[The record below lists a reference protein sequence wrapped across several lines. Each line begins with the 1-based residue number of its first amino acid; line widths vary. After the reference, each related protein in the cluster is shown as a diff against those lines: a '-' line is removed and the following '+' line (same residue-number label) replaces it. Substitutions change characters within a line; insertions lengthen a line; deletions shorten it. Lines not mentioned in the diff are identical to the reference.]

1 MATLSDQRVM
11 VVGGSSGIGLA
22 TVRAAAREGA
32 EVIMVSRSAEKLDA
46 AKRGIAGKVSSRAV
60 DMLDRPAVQSLLEEL
75 EFIDHLVLTA
85 VANEGKLRHRVIEI
99 SDEDFDRSLDKFR
112 GFFHFVRAA
121 APKIRRGGSITITSG
136 DSALKPPRQGMSV
149 LAAVNAAVAAFSKA
163 LSLELAPV
171 RVNAVSPGVVDTA
184 VWSSA
189 DREKI
194 KAWAESPELP
204 AQRFGQPEDIAHAMI
219 FLMTNLYVT
228 GHLLVVDGGLV
239 AT

>member
-1 MATLSDQRVM
+1 MAILSDQRVM

-32 EVIMVSRSAEKLDA
+32 DVIMVSRSAEKLDA
-46 AKRGIAGKVSSRAV
+46 AKRGIAGRVSSLAV
-60 DMLDRPAVQSLLEEL
+60 DMLDRTAVQSLLDEV

-85 VANEGKLRHRVIEI
+85 VANEGKLIHRVVEI
-99 SDEDFDRSLDKFR
+99 SDEDFERSLDKFR

-149 LAAVNAAVAAFSKA
+149 LAGVNAAVAAFSKA

-184 VWSSA
+184 VHSSA

-194 KAWAESPELP
+194 KAWAESSQLP

-219 FLMTNLYVT
+219 FLMTNPYVT

>member
-1 MATLSDQRVM
+1 
-11 VVGGSSGIGLA
+11 
-22 TVRAAAREGA
+22 
-32 EVIMVSRSAEKLDA
+32 
-46 AKRGIAGKVSSRAV
+46 
-60 DMLDRPAVQSLLEEL
+60 MLDRTAVQSLLDEV

-85 VANEGKLRHRVIEI
+85 VANESKLRHRVAEI
-99 SDEDFDRSLDKFR
+99 SDEDFERSLEKFR
-112 GFFHFVRAA
+112 GFFNFVRAA

-149 LAAVNAAVAAFSKA
+149 LAGVNAAVAAFSKA

-184 VWSSA
+184 VHSSA

-194 KAWAESPELP
+194 KAWAESSQLP

-219 FLMTNLYVT
+219 FLMTNPYVT